1 MALALLSM
9 VTVVAPIVGPITG
22 GWITDNYSWPW
33 IFYINVPIGI
43 FAAIV
48 VWTQLREREE
58 TTTHAPIDYI
68 GIMLLVL
75 GVGLLQVVLDKGND
89 LDWFSSTEI
98 IVMSVISAIALV
110 SFVIWELGERH
121 PIVNLRLFAD
131 RNFAIGTT
139 TLMLGY
145 AAFFAINIILPQWLQ
160 TQMGYTA
167 IWAGLAA
174 APMGFLPLL
183 LTPIVGRY
191 ANRVDLRILASL
203 SFLTMG
209 CRVCC
214 VRSSTPAWIF
224 ALSPKCRCLWVSV

>member
-1 MALALLSM
+1 VVYPRFGQLKLFVGSVTCLPDLVPVRLCPQHDRADYLPRAAGLFRRAHVPDVSDAAAGYLPTTKRSMALALLSM

-131 RNFAIGTT
+131 RNFAIGT
-139 TLMLGY
+139 
-145 AAFFAINIILPQWLQ
+145 P
-160 TQMGYTA
+160 
-167 IWAGLAA
+167 
-174 APMGFLPLL
+174 
-183 LTPIVGRY
+183 R
-191 ANRVDLRILASL
+191 
-203 SFLTMG
+203 
-209 CRVCC
+209 
-214 VRSSTPAWIF
+214 
-224 ALSPKCRCLWVSV
+224 